1 MVDIFIH
8 LYVLP
13 WPVTA
18 FDLVEGKTLDYIH
31 YEFDVGLYMA
41 HVISIY
47 GLFTCYTVVRGI
59 RFVGW
64 NVT

>member
-1 MVDIFIH
+1 M
-8 LYVLP
+8 
-13 WPVTA
+13 TA